1 MIKLLIDSFPSDQLH
16 QFGIVT
22 VYKAQAKIMKQVFA
36 EEIKLGLII
45 STIDGYQGGEKEY
58 LIGSMVKSNTRG

>member
-1 MIKLLIDSFPSDQLH
+1 VEEINEHGYSNKFEIMMIKLLIDSFPDDKLH

-22 VYKAQAKIMKQVFA
+22 VYKAQAKIMKNVFA

-45 STIDGYQGGEKEY
+45 STVDGYQGG
-58 LIGSMVKSNTRG
+58 

>member
-45 STIDGYQGGEKEY
+45 STIDGYQGG
-58 LIGSMVKSNTRG
+58 